1 VEAVTGD
8 AAGGAGKDLAAA
20 GVEVLLGYAC
30 HATKVKRTFLLDKTW
45 RGRTVAEELK
55 RTILLYKEL
64 LMSAVPA
71 RRMIAVMVLV
81 PVVVAL
87 ALWAFAWPAARTA
100 PRDLPIGVAGPA
112 AAVTQ
117 MKQGLEQREGAFEV
131 HRYDDEAAARAA
143 VEDRVVYG
151 AVVAGPEGTK
161 LLTAS
166 GAGPVVAQLLKE
178 AVTAQAPAGAQVQV
192 TDVAPLPSGDPRG
205 TALAASALPLALAGV
220 AAGALVTMAGL
231 RGARAA
237 ATLLGASVLVGIT
250 ATAITHSWLG
260 VLQGDWWA
268 EAAALSLTVAA
279 PGATVAGFAALLGT
293 PGIGLG
299 ALLMVLIGNP
309 FSGAASA
316 PELLPEPV
324 GALGQWLP
332 PGAGATLLRS
342 VAYFDGRGAAAP
354 LLTLSVWAALG
365 LVAVLA
371 GGRRRTPALAEPRH
385 PSPVP
390 VA

>member
-1 VEAVTGD
+1 
-8 AAGGAGKDLAAA
+8 
-20 GVEVLLGYAC
+20 
-30 HATKVKRTFLLDKTW
+30 
-45 RGRTVAEELK
+45 
-55 RTILLYKEL
+55 
-64 LMSAVPA
+64 MSAVPA

-178 AVTAQAPAGAQVQV
+178 AVTAQAPAGTQVQV

-299 ALLMVLIGNP
+299 ALLMVLLGNP

-371 GGRRRTPALAEPRH
+371 GGRRRAPALAEPRH